1 MFDIFRGRVKIIKWI
16 RDIIKI
22 VKKEIFVVKFKTIFM
37 FESLVFKYICMF
49 YVSIIFF
56 IIVLGIYIMRDIIIL
71 FGEVLIGDVIS
82 FKYLI

>member
-1 MFDIFRGRVKIIKWI
+1 MFDILRGRVKIIKWI
-16 RDIIKI
+16 WDIIKI
-22 VKKEIFVVKFKTIFM
+22 VKKEIFVVNFKTIFM

>member
-1 MFDIFRGRVKIIKWI
+1 MFDILRGRVKIIKWI

-22 VKKEIFVVKFKTIFM
+22 VKKEIFVVNFKTIFM

>member
-1 MFDIFRGRVKIIKWI
+1 
-16 RDIIKI
+16 
-22 VKKEIFVVKFKTIFM
+22 M
-37 FESLVFKYICMF
+37 FELLVFKYICMF

-71 FGEVLIGDVIS
+71 CGEVLIGDVIS

>member
-1 MFDIFRGRVKIIKWI
+1 MFDILRGRVKIIKWI
-16 RDIIKI
+16 RNIIKI
-22 VKKEIFVVKFKTIFM
+22 VKKEIFVVNFKTIFM

>member
-1 MFDIFRGRVKIIKWI
+1 MFDILRGRVKIIEWI

-22 VKKEIFVVKFKTIFM
+22 VKKEIFVVNFKIIFM

>member
-1 MFDIFRGRVKIIKWI
+1 MFDILRGRVKINEWI

-22 VKKEIFVVKFKTIFM
+22 VKKEIFVVNFKTIFM